1 MSTARHPHLRFCAA
15 ACLLAFLS
23 AHARANSGDAPSL
36 AAYQRAQGL
45 RQVLEAIPGPQR
57 SGADYAKV
65 LKAYRAVY
73 HGDPGSA
80 KADDSI
86 VAVAELLAE
95 EGRTLHSQKALNDA
109 IGQYE
114 FLRAQYPY
122 SQYRFAALLAEGE
135 IYHADLADRDHA
147 TAVFEKFLKA
157 YPNNSL
163 ATQARVELAAIH
175 KEEAAD
181 ASPAH
186 DRKPA
191 APAALLERAAKSA
204 PAKSAETSS
213 SAGLKL
219 AASDTDSAAAPS
231 SASDT
236 DSAASAT
243 PVDAETA
250 EARSQPATVTGL
262 HYWPHSSNTRIAIDV
277 GDQVKYVSARIA
289 RPNRI
294 YFDLRGTRLAPRMKE
309 KSIVVKDDSLLTRI
323 RAAQFSSQVTRIVL
337 DVGPNVDYT
346 AFFLPNPWRLIID
359 VHKRDASPASEP
371 LMEAGK
377 RESSNRVL
385 ANGAPTSASPSPASS
400 GARPHAKNELE
411 SITAINAAQ
420 TAAPDMGKPGGEGS
434 ALPAIQSLANDE
446 TNVPSDAED
455 FPPVHQAGST
465 AEGERSLARTLGL
478 KVGRIVI
485 DAGHGGY
492 DCGSIGPGG
501 LEEKDITLDV
511 ALRLGRLLKNRLGA
525 DVVYTRHND
534 TFIPLQTRT
543 AIANKAHADLF
554 ISIHANSS
562 SDPDVR
568 GVESYYLNFT
578 TAPDALKVAARENAD
593 SNESVANLSD
603 LVKEI
608 ALQDKIEE
616 SREFAA
622 DVQRSLYGGLEA
634 GNVGFRNRGVKKAPF
649 VVLIGA
655 NMPSILAEISFLTNP
670 KDARKLRQPAYR
682 QRIAESLYRGVALY
696 INGLNGVRLAE
707 NGVRSGN

>member
-1 MSTARHPHLRFCAA
+1 MSTPRHPQLRYCAA
-15 ACLLAFLS
+15 ACLLAVLS
-23 AHARANSGDAPSL
+23 AHACANSGEAPSL

-45 RQVLEAIPGPQR
+45 RQALEAIPGPQR
-57 SGADYAKV
+57 SSADYQRV

-73 HGDPGSA
+73 HGDPSSA

-135 IYHADLADRDHA
+135 IYHVDLADRDQA
-147 TAVFEKFLKA
+147 MAVFEKFLKA
-157 YPNNSL
+157 YPKNPL
-163 ATQARVELAAIH
+163 ATQARDELAVIH
-175 KEEAAD
+175 KEEAAEILPVRG
-181 ASPAH
+181 A
-186 DRKPA
+186 KPA
-191 APAALLERAAKSA
+191 APGALLRKAAEAS
-204 PAKSAETSS
+204 PAKSAEASSDAADKPPAFDVSAADHGSAASSS
-213 SAGLKL
+213 SA
-219 AASDTDSAAAPS
+219 ASGSLG
-231 SASDT
+231 
-236 DSAASAT
+236 
-243 PVDAETA
+243 DAETT
-250 EARSQPATVTGL
+250 EARSQPASVTGL
-262 HYWPHSSNTRIAIDV
+262 HYWPHASNTRIAIDI
-277 GDQVKYVSARIA
+277 GDQVKYVSARIT

-294 YFDLRGTRLAPRMKE
+294 YFDLRGTRLASRLRE
-309 KSIVVKDDSLLTRI
+309 KSITVKDDSLLTRI
-323 RAAQFSSQVTRIVL
+323 RAAQFSSNVTRIVL
-337 DVGPNVDYT
+337 DVGAGVDYS

-359 VHKRDASPASEP
+359 VHKPDASGASAP
-371 LMEAGK
+371 LMEAGN
-377 RESSNRVL
+377 RESSNPTL
-385 ANGAPTSASPSPASS
+385 AKGTPSSASLSRGPS
-400 GARPHAKNELE
+400 GAGAHAKNELD
-411 SITAINAAQ
+411 SITPTKVAR
-420 TAAPDMGKPGGEGS
+420 TAALGSQGS
-434 ALPAIQSLANDE
+434 ALPAIPSLVNDE
-446 TNVPSDAED
+446 TNVPSDAEE

-465 AEGERSLARTLGL
+465 ADGERSLARTLGL
-478 KVGRIVI
+478 KIGRIVI

-511 ALRLGRLLKNRLGA
+511 ALRLGRLLKDRLGA
-525 DVVYTRHND
+525 DVIYTRHND

-543 AIANKAHADLF
+543 AIANQAHADLF

-562 SDPDVR
+562 SDPAVR

-634 GNVGFRNRGVKKAPF
+634 GNPGFKNRGVKKAPF

-655 NMPSILAEISFLTNP
+655 DMPSILAEISFLTNP
-670 KDARKLRQPAYR
+670 KDARELRQPAYR
-682 QRIAESLYRGVALY
+682 QRIAESLYRGVARY

-707 NGVRSGN
+707 NGVRPGN